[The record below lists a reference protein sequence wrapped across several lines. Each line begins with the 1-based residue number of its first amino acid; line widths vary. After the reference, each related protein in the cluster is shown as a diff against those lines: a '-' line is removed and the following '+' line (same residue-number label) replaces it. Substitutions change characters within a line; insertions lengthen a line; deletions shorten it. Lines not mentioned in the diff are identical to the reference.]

1 MKKITTYLFI
11 ALLLITAQTYSA
23 NKTFDQ
29 LAKEILETLQEFH
42 PVHATE
48 MGIHAYDHRFTD
60 YSPESVKAVL
70 KKLNNFEKDLYRFK
84 DANIPME
91 QKIDYKLLKAE
102 VDMEIYNLK
111 RIAWHKRNPQIYV
124 NELIDGVYLLLLSNH
139 APLSEKVVQ
148 IVNRMKAVPAFLSN
162 AKKNLSKPAP
172 VYITAAHES
181 LESAI
186 RFYKS
191 AAGELMN
198 KFPERAD
205 NILKVSTAAREAM
218 SDFQAYLVTI
228 TPGTETSYAIG
239 KENFDYML
247 SNQYFLPYDSDSL
260 LTIGEALF
268 EEIDSMYNEYATY
281 VEEEHQN
288 GTDSVFVPD
297 NFTKQDILNYYNWEA
312 DQEKIFLQEYDIIT
326 IPENIAPLKVIET
339 PPFLRSMISG
349 IAYQPAGPFDS
360 VQTGL
365 FYVRPIP
372 DDLDRRQLE
381 SYFRYVNR
389 RGFKG
394 SVVHEG
400 YPGHHLMMQITG
412 MNPDPVRKWTQN
424 KLIIE
429 GWALYCEQMMYEQG
443 LYGQENPTMWL
454 NTLGGIRFRA
464 ARIIA
469 DVKLHTGQMTYDD
482 CVNWMNEALD
492 IDTDSGKDY
501 IKKEVTR
508 YTMQPTVQMSYLIG
522 KTEIMKLRD
531 AYMEQQGVDFEIAD
545 FHDKLLAEGAISPIL
560 LYEIWGL

>member
-1 MKKITTYLFI
+1 MKKITTVLLI
-11 ALLLITAQTYSA
+11 ALLLTAPQSFSA
-23 NKTFDQ
+23 KTFDQ
-29 LAKEILETLQEFH
+29 LAHEILETLQEFH

-60 YSPESVKAVL
+60 YSSPSVKEAL
-70 KKLNNFEKDLYRFK
+70 KKFNNFEKELYRYK
-84 DANIPME
+84 DANIPIE

-102 VDMEIYNLK
+102 VDMEIYDLK
-111 RIAWHKRNPQIYV
+111 RIKWHERNPQIYV
-124 NELIDGVYLLLLSNH
+124 NELIDGIYFLLLSDH

-148 IVNRMKAVPAFLSN
+148 IVNRMKAVPPFLAT
-162 AKKNLSKPAP
+162 AKKNLKKPDP
-172 VYITAAHES
+172 VYIRAANES

-191 AAGELMN
+191 VAGELMN

-218 SDFQAYLVTI
+218 SDFQTYLSTM
-228 TPGTETSYAIG
+228 TPGPEMSFAIG

-247 SNQYFLPYDSDSL
+247 SNLYFLPYDSDSL
-260 LTIGEALF
+260 LKIGEALF
-268 EEIDSMYNEYATY
+268 EEVDSLYRDYAVY

-288 GTDSVFVPD
+288 GTDSVFVPA

-312 DQEKIFLQEYDIIT
+312 EQEKIFLQEYDLIT

-339 PPFLRSMISG
+339 PPFLRTMVSG

-372 DDLDRRQLE
+372 DDLDRKQLE
-381 SYFRYVNR
+381 SRYRYVQR
-389 RGFKG
+389 RGFKA

-400 YPGHHLMMQITG
+400 YPGHHLMTQICG
-412 MNPDPVRKWTQN
+412 MNQDPVRKWSQN
-424 KLIIE
+424 MLLIE

-443 LYGQENPTMWL
+443 LYGQEDPTMWL

-469 DVKLHTGQMTYDD
+469 DVKLHTGQFSYDD
-482 CVNWMNEALD
+482 CVNWMTEALD
-492 IDTDSGKDY
+492 IDTDSGQEY

-508 YTMQPTVQMSYLIG
+508 YTMTPTIPMSYLIG